1 MINEEF
7 KSISDIIKAFPDENS
22 CITHLEELR
31 WNGIVISPFDSIS
44 KVYSCSNN
52 RFRCKNSRKY
62 FNAKTGTLF
71 HNSKIELQKWFI
83 AIWLITHEG
92 RKISSI
98 ELSQIL
104 NTTQKT
110 AWFMIRRIKS
120 YYSNNE
126 SLENEKN
133 TAFIEKRS
141 KLNKDF
147 EMTEV
152 KVTKDKHQ
160 LLEWLQLIKK

>member
-1 MINEEF
+1 MINDEF
-7 KSISDIIKAFPDENS
+7 RSIPEIIKAFPNEES
-22 CITHLEELR
+22 CMVHFAQLR
-31 WNGIVISPFDSIS
+31 WNGIVISPFDPLS
-44 KVYSCSNN
+44 KVYRCSKN
-52 RFRCKNSRKY
+52 RFRCKNSGKY

-83 AIWLITHEG
+83 AIWIITHEG

-110 AWFMIRRIKS
+110 AWFMIRRIKN
-120 YYSNNE
+120 YYSIQD
-126 SLENEKN
+126 SSPKENKVLLVGKTSKWNGDYEKIPPN
-133 TAFIEKRS
+133 ATKEKY
-141 KLNKDF
+141 
-147 EMTEV
+147 
-152 KVTKDKHQ
+152 Q